1 MIKPPTGNRNSSSSS
16 LMIEVHHLHH
26 TYHKNNGCFTY
37 FNKRTQILSQ
47 LFDIPRKLRS
57 THTNSLP
64 VDIHFETGF
73 HFSLFP
79 FPNSL
84 FLYVCHNIV
93 NIKRILSSL
102 KNANKRNL
110 LRHRFLFCNHFFH
123 HFLIQNNQLHKQ

>member
-1 MIKPPTGNRNSSSSS
+1 
-16 LMIEVHHLHH
+16 MIEVHHLHH

-47 LFDIPRKLRS
+47 LFDIPRKLRIQ
-57 THTNSLP
+57 HIPILYLL
-64 VDIHFETGF
+64 IYILKLEF